1 MFLGQYRHNL
11 DSKDR
16 LTVPAKF
23 RELLDEG
30 AYVMQGLDKNLMV
43 LTEAAFQV
51 VYQRITQM
59 SITDPL
65 ARDLRR
71 LIFST
76 AAQAEVDKSGRILIQ
91 KFLRDLV
98 SLGSEVVLVGQGDYF
113 EIWSPEEWE
122 QRLSRIQDTEAN
134 AQRFAALDLSTAQPE
149 AESGLRAG
157 RPAAA

>member
-1 MFLGQYRHNL
+1 MFLGQYHHTL

-16 LTVPAKF
+16 LTVPAKY
-23 RELLDEG
+23 RELLDDG

-51 VYQRITQM
+51 VYKRITQM

-76 AAQAEVDKSGRILIQ
+76 AAQTEVDKSGRILLQ

-98 SLGSEVVLVGQGDYF
+98 ELGSEVILVGQGDYF
-113 EIWSPEEWE
+113 EIWSPDEW
-122 QRLSRIQDTEAN
+122 QKRMSRIQDTEAN
-134 AQRFAALDLSTAQPE
+134 AQRYAALDLTT
-149 AESGLRAG
+149 GLPDAG
-157 RPAAA
+157 PDAS